1 MKKQRKVI
9 DVKIPEHR
17 RRKPNLNT
25 GKCTAWEKLRLE
37 CGWSSL
43 GQKILGI
50 TWEIICKNNKVC
62 KMQNFCSFKC
72 CVSFPMNYVS

>member
-25 GKCTAWEKLRLE
+25 GKCTKFGQALRFDPFPPIFQ
-37 CGWSSL
+37 S
-43 GQKILGI
+43 
-50 TWEIICKNNKVC
+50 KVV
-62 KMQNFCSFKC
+62 KSFESKPKRC
-72 CVSFPMNYVS
+72 

>member
-25 GKCTAWEKLRLE
+25 GICTFFGHEI
-37 CGWSSL
+37 SSDPTRN
-43 GQKILGI
+43 ILGNTTLVTRPCHI
-50 TWEIICKNNKVC
+50 AKLSNNCKLNCLSNRLFAIV
-62 KMQNFCSFKC
+62 
-72 CVSFPMNYVS
+72 YA

>member
-25 GKCTAWEKLRLE
+25 GKISQCTKFGQSLRFDPPLFQ
-37 CGWSSL
+37 SKVVKT
-43 GQKILGI
+43 KILFDY
-50 TWEIICKNNKVC
+50 N
-62 KMQNFCSFKC
+62 
-72 CVSFPMNYVS
+72 

>member
-25 GKCTAWEKLRLE
+25 GKCTAWE
-37 CGWSSL
+37 
-43 GQKILGI
+43 
-50 TWEIICKNNKVC
+50 
-62 KMQNFCSFKC
+62 
-72 CVSFPMNYVS
+72 